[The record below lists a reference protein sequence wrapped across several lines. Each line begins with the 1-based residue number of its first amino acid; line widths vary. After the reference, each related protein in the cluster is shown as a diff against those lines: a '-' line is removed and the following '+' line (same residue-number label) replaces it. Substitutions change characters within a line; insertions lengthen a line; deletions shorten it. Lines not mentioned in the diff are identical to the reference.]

1 MYFEP
6 KLIFLFF
13 PAKHQN
19 RRLKNS
25 WKGRKASVLNNDNDA
40 FVQSCMYSVDSKD
53 MYSLSGISDGRPA
66 KGHGLTV
73 GFHFHRCA
81 VVVTFITVCA
91 ALTIKP
97 HC

>member
-1 MYFEP
+1 MIVCLVTTE
-6 KLIFLFF
+6 
-13 PAKHQN
+13 
-19 RRLKNS
+19 NS